1 MRGRSTADPQS
12 PQRGRRVE
20 IRTPPDDSY
29 RRLLQVFLICA
40 FVPWWLIPPAQQA
53 HLGDTRGSFGGL
65 RFTIYDFT
73 MGTTGKQGLTKAPQT
88 AVRKDGVPVN
98 VTPLR
103 DDTLAASQAFIKQT
117 IYEKRSYLK
126 AAFANPYNLSL
137 LAGGLAASA
146 LTLNPLLAV
155 IVVGLE
161 ILWVV
166 NAPGSRKLQEW
177 LWDPKFDEQQQA
189 QEQAERAAR
198 LQSLDE
204 ADRERVVSLF
214 ARQQEINA
222 LAAQNPSF
230 TGELLRTELIKTDRL
245 VEAFMEMAT
254 TCGRYEAYLN
264 SINLSELEKDRRRW
278 EAIVKGQDKRDSETD
293 IAGKNLAVI
302 MKRFDKMKEIHH
314 YLTVAR
320 GQLDLIENSFQLIAD
335 QIVTMQSP
343 QELTGQL
350 DELLDGVESIKQ
362 TAADTE
368 RLLNP
373 LGLKDLNV

>member
-1 MRGRSTADPQS
+1 
-12 PQRGRRVE
+12 
-20 IRTPPDDSY
+20 
-29 RRLLQVFLICA
+29 
-40 FVPWWLIPPAQQA
+40 
-53 HLGDTRGSFGGL
+53 
-65 RFTIYDFT
+65 
-73 MGTTGKQGLTKAPQT
+73 MGTTEKQGLTKRPQT
-88 AVRKDGVPVN
+88 AVRKEGVPVN

-103 DDTLAASQAFIKQT
+103 DDPLAASQAFIKQT

-166 NAPGSRKLQEW
+166 NAPGSKRLQEL

-189 QEQAERAAR
+189 QVQAARAAR
-198 LQSLDE
+198 LQNLDE

-214 ARQQEINA
+214 ARQQEINS

-230 TGELLRTELIKTDRL
+230 TGELLRTELTKTDRL
-245 VEAFMEMAT
+245 VEAFMEMAV
-254 TCGRYEAYLN
+254 TCGRYETYLN
-264 SINLSELEKDRRRW
+264 SIDLGELEKARRRW

-293 IAGKNLAVI
+293 IAGKNLSVI

-314 YLTVAR
+314 YLRLAR

-368 RLLNP
+368 RMLNP
-373 LGLKDLNV
+373 LGLKDLNL

>member
-1 MRGRSTADPQS
+1 
-12 PQRGRRVE
+12 
-20 IRTPPDDSY
+20 
-29 RRLLQVFLICA
+29 
-40 FVPWWLIPPAQQA
+40 
-53 HLGDTRGSFGGL
+53 
-65 RFTIYDFT
+65 
-73 MGTTGKQGLTKAPQT
+73 
-88 AVRKDGVPVN
+88 
-98 VTPLR
+98 LR
-103 DDTLAASQAFIKQT
+103 DDTLAASQAFIRQT

-137 LAGGLAASA
+137 LVGGLAASA

-155 IVVGLE
+155 ITVGLE
-161 ILWVV
+161 VLWVV
-166 NAPGSRKLQEW
+166 NAPGSKKLQEW

-189 QEQAERAAR
+189 QQQAARAAR
-198 LQSLDE
+198 LQSLDD

-230 TGELLRTELIKTDRL
+230 TGELLRTELTKTDRL

-264 SINLSELEKDRRRW
+264 SVDLSELEKDRRRW
-278 EAIVKGQDKRDSETD
+278 EAIVKAQDNRDSETD
-293 IAGKNLAVI
+293 IARKNLAVI

-314 YLTVAR
+314 YLTLAR

-373 LGLKDLNV
+373 LGLKDLNI

>member
-1 MRGRSTADPQS
+1 
-12 PQRGRRVE
+12 
-20 IRTPPDDSY
+20 
-29 RRLLQVFLICA
+29 
-40 FVPWWLIPPAQQA
+40 
-53 HLGDTRGSFGGL
+53 
-65 RFTIYDFT
+65 
-73 MGTTGKQGLTKAPQT
+73 MGTSEKQDLPKPKT
-88 AVRKDGVPVN
+88 AMRKDGVPVN

-103 DDTLAASQAFIKQT
+103 DDTLAATQAFVRQKIH
-117 IYEKRSYLK
+117 EKRSYLK

-146 LTLNPLLAV
+146 VTLNPLLA
-155 IVVGLE
+155 IVTVGLE

-166 NAPGSRKLQEW
+166 NAPGSKKLQEW
-177 LWDPKFDEQQQA
+177 LWDPAFDKEEEA
-189 QEQAERAAR
+189 RLQAERAER
-198 LQSLDE
+198 LKNLDE
-204 ADRERVVSLF
+204 ADRERVLELL
-214 ARQQEINA
+214 ARQQEIHS

-230 TGELLRTELIKTDRL
+230 TGELLRTELQKTDRL
-245 VEAFMEMAT
+245 VESFIEMAN
-254 TCGRYEAYLN
+254 TCCRYDAYLD
-264 SINLSELEKDRRRW
+264 SIDLSELEKDRRRW
-278 EAIVKGQDKRDSETD
+278 ETIARREDHVPSETE
-293 IAGKNLAVI
+293 IAQKNLAI
-302 MKRFDKMKEIHH
+302 INKRFDKMKEIHH

-373 LGLKDLNV
+373 MGLKEFNV

>member
-1 MRGRSTADPQS
+1 
-12 PQRGRRVE
+12 
-20 IRTPPDDSY
+20 
-29 RRLLQVFLICA
+29 
-40 FVPWWLIPPAQQA
+40 
-53 HLGDTRGSFGGL
+53 
-65 RFTIYDFT
+65 
-73 MGTTGKQGLTKAPQT
+73 MGTTEKQGPPNQQKPAL
-88 AVRKDGVPVN
+88 RKDGVPVN

-103 DDTLAASQAFIKQT
+103 NDVVAATEAFVKQK

-137 LAGGLAASA
+137 LAGGLAASV
-146 LTLNPLLAV
+146 LTLQPLIA
-155 IVVGLE
+155 IVTVGLE

-166 NAPGSRKLQEW
+166 NAPGSKKLQEW
-177 LWDPKFDEQQQA
+177 LWDPSFDQQQEAQQQA
-189 QEQAERAAR
+189 ARAER
-198 LQSLDE
+198 LKNLDDS
-204 ADRERVVSLF
+204 DRERVTSLLT
-214 ARQQEINA
+214 RQQEINA

-230 TGELLRTELIKTDRL
+230 TGELLRSELTKTDRL
-245 VEAFMEMAT
+245 VEAFIEMAN
-254 TCGRYEAYLN
+254 TCSRYEAYLD
-264 SINLSELEKDRRRW
+264 SIDLGELEKDRRRW
-278 EAIVKGQDKRDSETD
+278 DSICNSKDSADSETE
-293 IAGKNLAVI
+293 IARKNLAI
-302 MKRFDKMKEIHH
+302 INKRFDKMKEIHH

-373 LGLKDLNV
+373 LGLKDLNI